1 MVIHYIW
8 RNANPNYETQL
19 RQANEARAAA
29 FYAGWR
35 RLAGAIGGAV
45 TRFIEAQRR
54 AARARRTE
62 EALSALSDRHL
73 RDIGLERG
81 EIQSV
86 ARRMAER
93 PTGATLADL
102 PRLRS
107 VSGTGFR
114 GVASGEA
121 VRRARPAAWAA
132 KKPAR
137 EASQRR
143 QAA

>member
-8 RNANPNYETQL
+8 RNANPNYESQL
-19 RQANEARAAA
+19 RRANEARAAA

-62 EALSALSDRHL
+62 AALSALSDRHL

-81 EIQSV
+81 EIQSIAQRV
-86 ARRMAER
+86 AER

-102 PRLRS
+102 RELRS
-107 VSGTGFR
+107 ASGTGFR
-114 GVASGEA
+114 SIPSGDGA
-121 VRRARPAAWAA
+121 RRARPAVWAA

-143 QAA
+143 AA